1 MKKDFHF
8 YFKLFWATFS
18 LSAFTFGGGYII
30 VPLMRKKFVEEYGWI
45 EENEILDLTAIA
57 QSSPGAIAV
66 NASIIIGYRLA
77 GIAGAFVSM
86 MGTILPPFLILSVIS
101 LFYQAFRDS
110 SIVSALMK
118 GMQAGVA
125 AVICDAVISMGA
137 DVLKKKSVLSV
148 ILMIAVFV
156 ASFLFNVNVVLI
168 ILLCAAVGFV
178 STLYREKHNDGGDK
192 K

>member
-8 YFKLFWATFS
+8 YLKLFWATFS

-77 GIAGAFVSM
+77 GIPGALLSM
-86 MGTILPPFLILSVIS
+86 LGTILPPFLILSIIS

-137 DVLKKKSVLSV
+137 DVLKEKSILSV
-148 ILMIAVFV
+148 ILMIAVFM

-168 ILLCAAVGFV
+168 ILLCAAIGFA

>member
-8 YFKLFWATFS
+8 YLKLFWATFS

-77 GIAGAFVSM
+77 GIPGALLSM
-86 MGTILPPFLILSVIS
+86 LGTILPPFLILSIIS

-137 DVLKKKSVLSV
+137 DVLKEKSILSV
-148 ILMIAVFV
+148 ILMIAVFM

-168 ILLCAAVGFV
+168 ILLCAAIGFV

>member
-1 MKKDFHF
+1 MKKDIHF
-8 YFKLFWATFS
+8 YLKLFWATFS

-77 GIAGAFVSM
+77 GIPGALLSM
-86 MGTILPPFLILSVIS
+86 LGTILPPFIILSVIS

-110 SIVSALMK
+110 AAVSALMK

-137 DVLKKKSVLSV
+137 DVLKEKSILSV
-148 ILMIAVFV
+148 IIMAAAFI
-156 ASFLFNVNVVLI
+156 ASFLFEINVVLI
-168 ILLCAAVGFV
+168 ILLCAAIGLA
-178 STLYREKHNDGGDK
+178 SALYRKKHSEGGNQK
-192 K
+192 